1 MTFKEVRVRELQ
13 DEPRSCWR
21 ATDWWK
27 WSVGTETPSIV
38 SDRIPDRRLTP
49 ADSPPPPQDMQL

>member
-21 ATDWWK
+21 ATDWW
-27 WSVGTETPSIV
+27 
-38 SDRIPDRRLTP
+38 R
-49 ADSPPPPQDMQL
+49 